1 MKKVRF
7 LIRLSSVCQRRKKT
21 KTDQINKNLLLPET
35 LMRVTV
41 EKVKEAVIFKT
52 LKHLI

>member
-7 LIRLSSVCQRRKKT
+7 LIRLSSVCQRRKNQNRN
-21 KTDQINKNLLLPET
+21 QINKNLLLPET
-35 LMRVTV
+35 LTRVTV

-52 LKHLI
+52 LKDLI

>member
-7 LIRLSSVCQRRKKT
+7 LIRLSSVCQRRKKNP
-21 KTDQINKNLLLPET
+21 DQINKNLLLPET

>member
-7 LIRLSSVCQRRKKT
+7 LIRLSSVCQRRKK
-21 KTDQINKNLLLPET
+21 KTYQINKNLLLPET